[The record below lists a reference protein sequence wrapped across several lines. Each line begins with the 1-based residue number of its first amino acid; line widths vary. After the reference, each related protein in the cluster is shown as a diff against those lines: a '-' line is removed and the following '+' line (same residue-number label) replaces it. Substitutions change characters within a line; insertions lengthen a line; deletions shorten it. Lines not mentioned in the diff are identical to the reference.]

1 MSLLYWNK
9 EYNILEINNGGRQ
22 QKNGL
27 ILIFVIN
34 LLNAIINISRLFKEE
49 FNFLHGIWIFIGIA
63 TIIVLIDF
71 RKRDFSDSIP
81 IDSILSFKHKKNIF
95 NDPGYIILR
104 LSSGKKRI
112 IQILSKKQIEEFE
125 MLFQELNIPKYDT
138 KKEINN

>member
-1 MSLLYWNK
+1 MIRY
-9 EYNILEINNGGRQ
+9 
-22 QKNGL
+22 L
-27 ILIFVIN
+27 ILILVFN
-34 LLNAIINISRLFKEE
+34 FLNTIINSLRLFKEE

-112 IQILSKKQIEEFE
+112 IQILSKKQIGEFE
-125 MLFQELNIPKYDT
+125 ILFQELNIPKYEN
-138 KKEINN
+138 KEEIQNNIKENKIKQQ

>member
-1 MSLLYWNK
+1 MSLLYCNK
-9 EYNILEINNGGRQ
+9 EQNALQIKDESKQ

-63 TIIVLIDF
+63 TIIVLIYF

-95 NDPGYIILR
+95 NDPG
-104 LSSGKKRI
+104 
-112 IQILSKKQIEEFE
+112 
-125 MLFQELNIPKYDT
+125 
-138 KKEINN
+138 

>member
-1 MSLLYWNK
+1 MSLLYCNK
-9 EYNILEINNGGRQ
+9 EQNALQIKDESKQ

-71 RKRDFSDSIP
+71 R
-81 IDSILSFKHKKNIF
+81 
-95 NDPGYIILR
+95 
-104 LSSGKKRI
+104 
-112 IQILSKKQIEEFE
+112 
-125 MLFQELNIPKYDT
+125 
-138 KKEINN
+138 